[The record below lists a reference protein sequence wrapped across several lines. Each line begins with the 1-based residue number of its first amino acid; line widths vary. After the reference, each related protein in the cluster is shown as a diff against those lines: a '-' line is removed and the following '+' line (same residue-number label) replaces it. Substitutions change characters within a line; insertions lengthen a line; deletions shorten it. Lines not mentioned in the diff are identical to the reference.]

1 MRFCFQGIPDLFR
14 KGRGYVNIFLEEKT
28 YLGEVDCQEFQ
39 APLAGFLGLARAIRG
54 KLGNRQYLLDRY
66 LLDLLELTQGFFLM
80 DVVQEGN
87 NTAAYLR
94 TACRRAVRGENAAQE
109 TPVRRQIQAF
119 VKAHPHPFF
128 EDYTKVELC
137 RSELS
142 DQYLKQ
148 AAAQYREDFA
158 ACRLGTYDAVKTNGL
173 YQAIVRLAGEEKSMQ
188 RLNALFVQKFLR
200 VKPMDLFVQ
209 GYMEDLCSALAY
221 RDLQTDHTVLQL
233 LLDQEVE

>member
-14 KGRGYVNIFLEEKT
+14 KGRGYVNIFLDEKT
-28 YLGEVDCQEFQ
+28 YLGEGDIQAFQ
-39 APLAGFLGLARAIRG
+39 APLAGFLGLARAIRC

-66 LLDLLELTQGFFLM
+66 LLDLLELTQGSFLM

-109 TPVRRQIQAF
+109 KPIRRQIQAF
-119 VKAHPHPFF
+119 VKAHPHPFS
-128 EDYTKVELC
+128 EDCTKVELY

-142 DQYLKQ
+142 DQYLEQ

-158 ACRLGTYDAVKTNGL
+158 ACRLVKYDAVKTNGL
-173 YQAIVRLAGEEKSMQ
+173 YQAIVRLAGEEESIQ